1 MLRACGVTCRSS
13 TRLNTL
19 RHIRCPRQKALQ
31 AARGPALFVVAPW
44 IGPLARQARSRG
56 QRAGRRRWRRL
67 QPPQWTAGAT
77 RRRGLPAGSPLRP
90 PSNWPRQ
97 MLSSRLLLQSTNQ
110 AVLSLQLPPGR
121 ERGRKARPPAARRT
135 SASQGGP
142 RCTKAA
148 RCAAEGTAGAL
159 GALKAVCSTGLAHIV
174 PWREQSGQL
183 RVPPLGEMH
192 CGTGRLLLPPGC

>member
-1 MLRACGVTCRSS
+1 MSQRPVRARPGLLALLRACSATCRSQN
-13 TRLNTL
+13 RLNTL
-19 RHIRCPRQKALQ
+19 RHIRCSRPKALQ
-31 AARGPALFVVAPW
+31 AARGPALFVGAPW

-90 PSNWPRQ
+90 PSNRPRQ

-110 AVLSLQLPPGR
+110 AALSLQLPPGR
-121 ERGRKARPPAARRT
+121 ERGRKARLLAARHP

-148 RCAAEGTAGAL
+148 RCAAEGTTTAL
-159 GALKAVCSTGLAHIV
+159 GGAERFCSTRLAHIV
-174 PWREQSGQL
+174 PFHQPVS
-183 RVPPLGEMH
+183 
-192 CGTGRLLLPPGC
+192 